1 MARSGPRPGLDEAAV
16 LGAAAEL
23 VDTDGLD
30 ALSLAQLA
38 SALGVQTPSL
48 YNHVAGLEGV
58 RRGLAVLGVRE
69 LRDRLAR
76 AAIGVSGAAAI
87 YAIAEAYRRFA
98 KEHPGLYAAS
108 LRAPTAEET
117 ELTRISGEI
126 LDIIRAVLGAY
137 ELRGEEEIHVLRA
150 FRSLAH
156 GFVSLELAGGFG
168 IPVDLDTSYRALVD
182 LLLAGLEQRRKP
194 DGETRGAS

>member
-1 MARSGPRPGLDEAAV
+1 MARSGARPRLDEAAV
-16 LGAAAEL
+16 LRAAAEL
-23 VDTDGLD
+23 VDAEGLD

-48 YNHVAGLEGV
+48 YNHVAGLEGL
-58 RRGLAVLGVRE
+58 RRGLALLGVRE
-69 LRDRLAR
+69 LRNRLAH

-108 LRAPTAEET
+108 LRAPRAEET
-117 ELTRISGEI
+117 ELTRLSAEI
-126 LDIIRAVLGAY
+126 LDIIRTVLGAY
-137 ELRGEEEIHVLRA
+137 ALRGDDEIHVLRA
-150 FRSLAH
+150 FRSIAH

-168 IPVDLDTSYRALVD
+168 IPVDLDASYRALVD
-182 LLLAGLEQRRKP
+182 LLLAGLEHGPERA
-194 DGETRGAS
+194 G

>member
-1 MARSGPRPGLDEAAV
+1 MARSGARARLDEAAV
-16 LGAAAEL
+16 LRAAAEL
-23 VDTDGLD
+23 VDAEGLD
-30 ALSLAQLA
+30 TLSLARLA
-38 SALGVQTPSL
+38 GLLGVQTPSL

-76 AAIGVSGAAAI
+76 AAIGISGPAAV

-108 LRAPTAEET
+108 LRAPSADET
-117 ELTRISGEI
+117 ELARIAAET

-137 ELRGEEEIHVLRA
+137 ELHGDDEIHVLRA
-150 FRSLAH
+150 FRSLVH

-168 IPVDLDTSYRALVD
+168 IPVDLDASYRMLVD
-182 LLLAGLEQRRKP
+182 LLLAGLERRSERV
-194 DGETRGAS
+194 G